1 MQTRTVVCVWLA
13 PRSFL
18 RRRGSARLSVWH
30 SKSRWLSI
38 PMQLFV
44 SVLLLALSGA
54 GFVQLTAAKLERLND
69 RISAYGAG
77 RISLDPADV
86 DLRQFSK
93 EKVLKSLPQ
102 QVCQLTALLVIT
114 SQTSS

>member
-1 MQTRTVVCVWLA
+1 MILPMSCRDWGGATCADAYSTCVC
-13 PRSFL
+13 FL

-44 SVLLLALSGA
+44 SVLLLVLSGA
-54 GFVQLTAAKLERLND
+54 GFVQLTAAKLECLND
-69 RISAYGAG
+69 RTSAYGAG

-102 QVCQLTALLVIT
+102 QV
-114 SQTSS
+114 